1 MRCKRAIPRSM
12 HARAS
17 RARSAYACRL
27 CENRPGGRHS
37 AARTPCVLVNVPA
50 CMRCAAS
57 CLATAFVLF
66 FGTCASFEH
75 GRVGHVADAICM
87 PCCMHRCDRFHSVN
101 RQKHE
106 HTNACLRI
114 EPFRCKHT
122 SLCFRNAHSAQFA
135 VQRHRFWMRFKT
147 TSTLLTRF
155 PIIERITCPCFR
167 IVCRNHRF
175 LDRVGFAT
183 GTCPPSEDPAFAL
196 HVLEQHP

>member
-106 HTNACLRI
+106 HTNACVHTYVHACMHACMFAHRAFPLQAHI
-114 EPFRCKHT
+114 VVLSECAFRAVCSIAAPILDALQDGVDALDEVSHYRT
-122 SLCFRNAHSAQFA
+122 YNLPLFPYSLSQPQVPGSSWICDWDVSP
-135 VQRHRFWMRFKT
+135 K
-147 TSTLLTRF
+147 
-155 PIIERITCPCFR
+155 
-167 IVCRNHRF
+167 
-175 LDRVGFAT
+175 
-183 GTCPPSEDPAFAL
+183 
-196 HVLEQHP
+196 